1 MWLTSTYFSP
11 RYLPLLSTTVTMA
24 ENLVDLLKLTRS
36 QMNTY
41 KKEEI
46 LDVLEAASASGV
58 SGNNID
64 ISGLNDSIKT
74 LTNEIKG
81 LQTSLSVYK
90 TETDKQI
97 NEMKDQLSK
106 QNDIIA
112 KQQLY
117 LEKIDRKE
125 RECNLVILG
134 VPENNE
140 AFCGATS
147 DTDKLNKVWDTAGIT
162 CSIKSFK
169 RIGNPERRR
178 PMLVVVNSRDDRDAA
193 LEKAK
198 SLKENEVFKKIFIK
212 RDTHPSVRAEWT
224 RLHEVVRL
232 EKSRSENTDCDIRID
247 FKTRKVYKDRNVI
260 DQWNMQGF

>member
-1 MWLTSTYFSP
+1 
-11 RYLPLLSTTVTMA
+11 MA

-36 QMNTY
+36 QMNSY

-46 LDVLEAASASGV
+46 LNVLEAASASGV

-81 LQTSLSVYK
+81 LQASLSVYK

-117 LEKIDRKE
+117 LEKIDLKE
-125 RECNLVILG
+125 RECNLVISG

-140 AFCGATS
+140 ALCGATS
-147 DTDKLNKVWDTAGIT
+147 DNNKLNKV
-162 CSIKSFK
+162 
-169 RIGNPERRR
+169 
-178 PMLVVVNSRDDRDAA
+178 
-193 LEKAK
+193 
-198 SLKENEVFKKIFIK
+198 
-212 RDTHPSVRAEWT
+212 
-224 RLHEVVRL
+224 
-232 EKSRSENTDCDIRID
+232 
-247 FKTRKVYKDRNVI
+247 
-260 DQWNMQGF
+260 

>member
-1 MWLTSTYFSP
+1 
-11 RYLPLLSTTVTMA
+11 MA
-24 ENLVDLLKLTRS
+24 DKLVDLLKMSRS
-36 QMNTY
+36 QMNGY
-41 KKEEI
+41 KKDEI
-46 LDVLEAASASGV
+46 IEILEAASASGV

-64 ISGLNDSIKT
+64 ISALTDSIKT
-74 LTNEIKG
+74 LTDEIKD
-81 LQTSLSVYK
+81 LKTSLNDYK
-90 TETDKQI
+90 TETSKQI
-97 NEMKDQLSK
+97 DEMKDQLSK

-140 AFCGATS
+140 ALCGATS
-147 DTDKLNKVWDTAGIT
+147 DTDKLKKVWDTAGIT

-169 RIGNPERRR
+169 RIGNPDKRR
-178 PMLVVVNSRDDRDAA
+178 PLLVVVNSRDDRDAA

-198 SLKENEVFKKIFIK
+198 SLKDNEVFKKIFIK
-212 RDTHPSVRAEWT
+212 KDTHPSVRAEWT

-232 EKSRSENTDCDIRID
+232 EKSRSENTGCDIRID
-247 FKTRKVYKDRNVI
+247 FKTRKVYKDRNII